1 MKKIKIIIGRSKDF
15 YGAYAE
21 NVAKINGGGQT
32 IEEVKQSVLDCIE
45 IVKSFDDKNVPV
57 ALKGEYELVW
67 KFDVG
72 SFLQYYKGIFSQTGI
87 AKLTGINEKQLNHYA
102 SGLKKPRPA
111 QAKKIEMALHKLGHE
126 LLSVEL

>member
-1 MKKIKIIIGRSKDF
+1 MKKIRIVIERSKDF
-15 YGAYAE
+15 YGAYSE
-21 NVAKINGGGQT
+21 NVNKINGGGET
-32 IEEVKQSVLDCIE
+32 IEEVKQSVLECIE
-45 IVKSFDDKNVPV
+45 IIKTFDDKNIPA

-87 AKLTGINEKQLNHYA
+87 ARLTGINEKQLNHYA

-111 QAKKIEMALHKLGHE
+111 QAKKIEMALHKLGSE

>member
-1 MKKIKIIIGRSKDF
+1 MKKIRIIIGRSKDF
-15 YGAYAE
+15 YGAHSE
-21 NVAKINGGGQT
+21 NVNKINGGGET
-32 IEEVKQSVLDCIE
+32 IEEVKQSVLECIE
-45 IVKSFDDKNVPV
+45 IIKTFDDKNIPA

-87 AKLTGINEKQLNHYA
+87 ARLTGINEKQLNHYA

-111 QAKKIEMALHKLGHE
+111 QAKKIEMALHKLGSE